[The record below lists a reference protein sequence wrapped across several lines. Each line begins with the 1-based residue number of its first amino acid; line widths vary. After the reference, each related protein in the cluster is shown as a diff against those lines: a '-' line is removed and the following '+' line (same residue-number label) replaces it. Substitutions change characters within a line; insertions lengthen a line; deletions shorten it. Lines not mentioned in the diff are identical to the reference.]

1 MKSKRINITT
11 QNRELYEKFS
21 MLNLVSEVVLS
32 NANMKNL
39 GKIIKNINKNSN
51 ILETKLLSEGFVLVR
66 KKKPLKLNMYYM
78 KLK

>member
-1 MKSKRINITT
+1 MKSKSINITT

-39 GKIIKNINKNSN
+39 GKIIKNINKEAE
-51 ILETKLLSEGFVLVR
+51 IIETRILSEGLVLV
-66 KKKPLKLNMYYM
+66 KKKRPLKLNMYF